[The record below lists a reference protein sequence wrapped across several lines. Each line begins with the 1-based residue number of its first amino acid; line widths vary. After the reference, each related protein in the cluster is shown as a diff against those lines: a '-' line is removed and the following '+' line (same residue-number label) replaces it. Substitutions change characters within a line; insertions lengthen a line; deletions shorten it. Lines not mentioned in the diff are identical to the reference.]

1 MKSEVCK
8 RANYKAKMPF
18 DNLKSIIKY
27 TDSHAHTQSRGN
39 EEGKKFDSQIRTIFN
54 SSLVKSAT
62 CLNHLTPAQ
71 LIL

>member
-18 DNLKSIIKY
+18 DNFKLVTKY
-27 TDSHAHTQSRGN
+27 TDSRAHMQSCGN
-39 EEGKKFDSQIRTIFN
+39 EEGKTFYSQSRTIFN
-54 SSLVKSAT
+54 SNPVKSAK

-71 LIL
+71 LIS

>member
-1 MKSEVCK
+1 MKSEVYK

-27 TDSHAHTQSRGN
+27 TDSHAHMQSHGN
-39 EEGKKFDSQIRTIFN
+39 EGKKFYSWIRTIFN
-54 SSLVKSAT
+54 ISLVKSAT